1 VTEKAPI
8 SIAQRFAHL
17 IGITPPAAA
26 SAAAKAEGDD
36 DERKKRDD
44 ESDDEHAARVKAL
57 DEADEK
63 EKEEAAAKR
72 AKAADEGDDDSDDEE
87 NTDDKTKAIRSHER
101 ARCAAIIAAA
111 KPETLGYALVL
122 AFGPSKL
129 SRSAAIDLLN
139 AAPAAA
145 ATTKKSSLDKRM
157 EGVVVPA
164 VPASPAAKPG
174 TDTAEGLAASI
185 VASGRKALGL
195 KPATA

>member
-87 NTDDKTKAIRSHER
+87 NTDDKTKAIRSHE
-101 ARCAAIIAAA
+101 
-111 KPETLGYALVL
+111 PETLGYALVL